1 MVNGDEFD
9 RLLGLNG
16 YFDAD
21 GNPHPNADHS
31 YRESRDDRPVREGSS
46 AGFDWRDL
54 GFGID
59 EGVNDA
65 SPGVDE
71 AAEPDPFFRPA
82 GRVSSQGA
90 NAYIYDN
97 DHPVSGPG
105 QWHSTSNSGFGG
117 SSTSDYWTSTLYGSQ
132 NSIPNNAELGG
143 NVSATSEVP
152 FPTSYGSEPS
162 DSQSQTT
169 NAIGNGHG
177 SAPPVTLSQNDSQAT
192 STSSVSGEFLKQQ
205 ADRKEHKA
213 REHAFRDRNGHL
225 WHRLN
230 ASEEPGMLTLDND
243 G

>member
-1 MVNGDEFD
+1 M
-9 RLLGLNG
+9 NG

-21 GNPHPNADHS
+21 GNTHPNADHS
-31 YRESRDDRPVREGSS
+31 YRGSRRDNRPVQEGSS
-46 AGFDWRDL
+46 AGFDWQNL
-54 GFGID
+54 GFDIN
-59 EGVNDA
+59 EGGVTDT
-65 SPGVDE
+65 SPDLDE
-71 AAEPDPFFRPA
+71 AADQDRLLQHDNRA
-82 GRVSSQGA
+82 SSRDT
-90 NAYIYDN
+90 NAYNYDN

-105 QWHSTSNSGFGG
+105 QWHSASNSGFGDP
-117 SSTSDYWTSTLYGSQ
+117 SPNDYLTSTLYGSH
-132 NSIPNNAELGG
+132 NSVPRNAELGG

-152 FPTSYGSEPS
+152 FPTSFGAEPS

-177 SAPPVTLSQNDSQAT
+177 SAPPVTLSQNASQAT